1 MRNFLQI
8 ISAIFLYF
16 LTISA
21 SCDKGAEGCTDP
33 SACNY
38 DVTAAIEDYS
48 CWFVS
53 EDCSCDDEPGS
64 TADCLGICDAE
75 LSNNPPE
82 DSLGVCLPSVVGGC
96 IDAEKCNYNSSAT
109 HNDGSCA
116 VDLSLYGGDNSGL
129 DCNNICGGKAV
140 VDACSVCVE
149 GETSDLG
156 DSWRIGVKAIAVFSD
171 SSRAVDSSLIGAS
184 IYAHD
189 SYNNTDLTN
198 GECSICYLDIAES
211 CQFADSLCFYFPHDE
226 WEGQLDTNFTSG
238 YDFDRDIRGQNL
250 QTIFSDGLTWNAEI
264 YSPVLTS
271 LHKIDSL
278 QIQFD
283 LIEGIE
289 YCSMIIERDFG
300 NEKEIIIE
308 KDDEASAK
316 VDMEIGS
323 GEIIKLT
330 LTIKN
335 ICYI

>member
-33 SACNY
+33 AACNY

-53 EDCSCDDEPGS
+53 EDCSCDDDAGS
-64 TADCLGICDAE
+64 TADCLGICDADM
-75 LSNNPPE
+75 SNNPPE
-82 DSLGVCLPSVVGGC
+82 DSLGICLPSVIGGC
-96 IDAEKCNYNSSAT
+96 IDAEKCNYTSEAT

-116 VDLSLYGGDNSGL
+116 TDLSLFGGDDSGI
-129 DCNNICGGKAV
+129 DCNNICGGESV
-140 VDACSVCVE
+140 VDACSVCVG

-171 SSRAVDSSLIGAS
+171 SSRTVDSSLIGAS
-184 IYAHD
+184 IYADD

-198 GECSICYLDIAES
+198 GECSNCYLDIAES
-211 CQFADSLCFYFPHDE
+211 CQFADSLCFYFPHEE

-250 QTIFSDGLTWNAEI
+250 QNIFSDGLTWKAEI
-264 YSPVLTS
+264 YSPVLAS
-271 LHKIDSL
+271 QHKIDSL
-278 QIQFD
+278 LIQFE

-289 YCSMIIERDFG
+289 YCSLTVERDFG

-308 KDDEASAK
+308 KDAEESAI

-323 GEIIKLT
+323 GDIIKLNI
-330 LTIKN
+330 TIKN